1 LGKLGRRESI
11 PALFDLLAENADK
24 DPYLRHA
31 GVVALIGANDIDAL
45 INHVRHPNES
55 VRMGILLAMRKL
67 ERNEIASFL
76 ADASPRIVTEA
87 ARAINDQPIPGA
99 MEALARLVERPGLT
113 EAPLMRRVLNANYR
127 FGTEATAKAL
137 ATYATREDAPV
148 NLRAEALDALSQW
161 PANSG
166 RDRIT
171 GLWRPTA
178 FARSEK
184 VPNEALKPVS
194 NALLASAPNAVRAA
208 AARAVGT
215 LKITEASSALSA
227 LVIQGAADGAARS
240 DALRSLSL
248 LQTPD
253 YAPALTA
260 AREDKDEKVRSLATQ
275 LAVEVP
281 PVAARNNGS
290 VGGSAAGVSTAPLEK
305 ALASGTV
312 TEKQSALA
320 TLGSVKGAEADTL
333 LKNWMEGVLA
343 GTVAPELELDVV
355 EAAGERESL
364 RPLLSQYKSRLD
376 AKDPSAAW
384 KACLVGGNAEAGK
397 KVFAERAEVSC
408 VRCHKVQGE
417 GGEVGPELTGL
428 GKKNGRAY
436 LLTSILYP
444 NAAIAAG
451 FENVLVN
458 LKGGQ
463 SYAGVIKSE
472 SATELVLNSA
482 EDGLITVK
490 KSEITGREKGLSGM
504 PEGFGDLLS
513 KQDIRNLVEYLAT
526 AE

>member
-1 LGKLGRRESI
+1 
-11 PALFDLLAENADK
+11 
-24 DPYLRHA
+24 
-31 GVVALIGANDIDAL
+31 
-45 INHVRHPNES
+45 
-55 VRMGILLAMRKL
+55 
-67 ERNEIASFL
+67 
-76 ADASPRIVTEA
+76 
-87 ARAINDQPIPGA
+87 
-99 MEALARLVERPGLT
+99 
-113 EAPLMRRVLNANYR
+113 
-127 FGTEATAKAL
+127 
-137 ATYATREDAPV
+137 
-148 NLRAEALDALSQW
+148 
-161 PANSG
+161 
-166 RDRIT
+166 
-171 GLWRPTA
+171 
-178 FARSEK
+178 
-184 VPNEALKPVS
+184 
-194 NALLASAPNAVRAA
+194 
-208 AARAVGT
+208 
-215 LKITEASSALSA
+215 
-227 LVIQGAADGAARS
+227 
-240 DALRSLSL
+240 
-248 LQTPD
+248 
-253 YAPALTA
+253 
-260 AREDKDEKVRSLATQ
+260 
-275 LAVEVP
+275 
-281 PVAARNNGS
+281 
-290 VGGSAAGVSTAPLEK
+290 
-305 ALASGTV
+305 
-312 TEKQSALA
+312 
-320 TLGSVKGAEADTL
+320 
-333 LKNWMEGVLA
+333 MEGVLA

-364 RPLLSQYKSRLD
+364 KPLLSQYKSRLD

>member
-1 LGKLGRRESI
+1 
-11 PALFDLLAENADK
+11 
-24 DPYLRHA
+24 
-31 GVVALIGANDIDAL
+31 
-45 INHVRHPNES
+45 
-55 VRMGILLAMRKL
+55 
-67 ERNEIASFL
+67 
-76 ADASPRIVTEA
+76 
-87 ARAINDQPIPGA
+87 
-99 MEALARLVERPGLT
+99 LVERPGLT

-148 NLRAEALDALSQW
+148 TLRAEAIDALSQW

-208 AARAVGT
+208 AARAAGT

-227 LVIQGAADGAARS
+227 LVIQGSADGAARS

-253 YAPALTA
+253 YAPALAA

-281 PVAARNNGS
+281 PIAARNNGS
-290 VGGSAAGVSTAPLEK
+290 GGGSTAGGSTAPLEK

-320 TLGSVKGAEADTL
+320 TLGSVKGAEADAL

-364 RPLLSQYKSRLD
+364 KPLLSQYKSRLD

>member
-1 LGKLGRRESI
+1 
-11 PALFDLLAENADK
+11 
-24 DPYLRHA
+24 
-31 GVVALIGANDIDAL
+31 
-45 INHVRHPNES
+45 
-55 VRMGILLAMRKL
+55 
-67 ERNEIASFL
+67 
-76 ADASPRIVTEA
+76 
-87 ARAINDQPIPGA
+87 
-99 MEALARLVERPGLT
+99 
-113 EAPLMRRVLNANYR
+113 MRRVLNANYR

-137 ATYATREDAPV
+137 ATYAAREDAPMT
-148 NLRAEALDALSQW
+148 LRAEALDALSQW

-166 RDRIT
+166 RDRIS

-194 NALLASAPNAVRAA
+194 NALLTSAPAPVRAA
-208 AARAVGT
+208 TARAAGA
-215 LKITEASSALSA
+215 LKLTEASPALSA

-240 DALRSLSL
+240 DALRALSL

-253 YAPALTA
+253 YAPALAA

-281 PVAARNNGS
+281 PVAARSAGS
-290 VGGSAAGVSTAPLEK
+290 GGNSASSGSTAPLEK
-305 ALASGTV
+305 ALASGSA

-320 TLGSVKGAEADTL
+320 TLGSIKGAEADAL

-343 GTVAPELELDVV
+343 GSVAPELELDVV
-355 EAAGERESL
+355 EAAGSRESL
-364 RPLLSQYKSRLD
+364 KPLLGQYKGRLD

-384 KACLVGGNAEAGK
+384 KACLIGGDAEAGK
-397 KVFAERAEVSC
+397 KVFIERAEVSC

-444 NAAIAAG
+444 NATIAVG

-490 KSEITGREKGLSGM
+490 KTEIIGREKGLSGM
-504 PEGFGDLLS
+504 PEGFGELLS
-513 KQDIRNLVEYLAT
+513 KQDIRNLIEYLAT